1 MKKLIK
7 SSFIILG
14 TVVLIIYCLPLFA
27 GILNIGNIFGIS
39 AGIILIIIGINLSKI
54 WDFRK
59 SKIGKI
65 IISFTCIVSIIFSTA
80 FCVTFFKVMHNT
92 DRFIDGTETAIV
104 LGCQVR
110 GEAPSY
116 PLLCRTNRG
125 AEYLKDN
132 ENTLAILCG
141 GQGNGESI
149 SEAECMKRIMLENG
163 IDESRLFLE
172 DKSTSTEENLK
183 YAKEILSQNGLSNE
197 VTIITSDYHCLRAK
211 TIARGIGLDAE
222 AIPVKTNKYS
232 YPTFCT
238 REVFGIWMLNLKS
251 MV

>member
-7 SSFIILG
+7 LIFIILG
-14 TVVLIIYCLPLFA
+14 AIILIIYCLPLFA
-27 GILNIGNIFGIS
+27 GILNIGNIFGII
-39 AGIILIIIGINLSKI
+39 AGILLIIIGINFKKI
-54 WDFRK
+54 CDLHKNR
-59 SKIGKI
+59 IGKI
-65 IISFTCIVSIIFSTA
+65 IIGVTCIMSIIFSTA
-80 FCVTFFKVMHNT
+80 FCVTLFKVMYNT
-92 DRFIDGTETAIV
+92 DRLIYGTETAIV

-110 GEAPSY
+110 GETPSY
-116 PLLCRTNRG
+116 PLRSRTNRG

-132 ENTLAILCG
+132 ENTFAILCG

-149 SEAECMKRIMLENG
+149 SEAECMKRIMLENN

-197 VTIITSDYHCLRAK
+197 VIIITSDYHCLRAK
-211 TIARGIGLDAE
+211 TIAKSVGLDAE

-238 REVFGIWMLNLKS
+238 REVFGIWFYMLKNA
-251 MV
+251 